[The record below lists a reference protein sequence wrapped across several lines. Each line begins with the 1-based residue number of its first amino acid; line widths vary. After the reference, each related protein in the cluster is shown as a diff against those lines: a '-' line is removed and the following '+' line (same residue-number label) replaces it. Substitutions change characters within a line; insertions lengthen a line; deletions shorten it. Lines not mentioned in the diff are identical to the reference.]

1 MLVMTFCVDHGN
13 DRAMPLMPL
22 PWFLRRAYTRSVL
35 KQQIDDNCHTER
47 QSRLTRNLE
56 SVVALEK
63 DRRDRD
69 EDARNFRNK
78 FNYLKTFRDENKKVK
93 LNHLKTF
100 RDENK
105 KVKFNYLKTFR
116 DENKKVK
123 FNHLKTF
130 RDENKKV
137 KFNYLKTFRDEN
149 KKGKV

>member
-1 MLVMTFCVDHGN
+1 MRLMTLRVDCDN
-13 DRAMPLMPL
+13 ERAMQLL
-22 PWFLRRAYTRSVL
+22 TSLSFLHRAYTRSVL
-35 KQQIDDNCHTER
+35 KQQIDDNSHTER

-93 LNHLKTF
+93 FNYLNTF
-100 RDENK
+100 RDEHK

-116 DENKKVK
+116 DENKKVTDACILTK
-123 FNHLKTF
+123 HNWYSVMFSHVSL
-130 RDENKKV
+130 
-137 KFNYLKTFRDEN
+137 
-149 KKGKV
+149 